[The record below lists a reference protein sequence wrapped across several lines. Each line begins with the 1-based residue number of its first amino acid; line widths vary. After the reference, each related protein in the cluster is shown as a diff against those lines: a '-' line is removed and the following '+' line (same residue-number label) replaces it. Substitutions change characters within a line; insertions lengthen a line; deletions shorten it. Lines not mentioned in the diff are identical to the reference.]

1 MEQKKVS
8 IIHYI
13 ITAVIS
19 FGFGFLPPFGAMT
32 PYGMGLLGSFI
43 GAVYGWST
51 IGMIWPSFIA
61 MTAMGY
67 YMGMGKMLAA
77 SVGNPVVAGLLIIFP
92 MFSVLSE
99 LHVTEWLA
107 NKFITNKLSLGRPWV
122 AIGMIF
128 IGAYLTSFINSILV
142 IIIFG
147 TFVVTLCKNLNIAP
161 YSKFATAMMIGV
173 AYAVML
179 GQVAVPFLG
188 TGLTFSLAFQGMF
201 QVALPYAKFMAFMYP
216 AGITL
221 LLIYILVMKFVL
233 RVDVSPLKNLTIE
246 MLGEGAGKLNSDQK
260 LAGGFFLFFTAMML
274 LSSLIPTTNPIG
286 ALLNQFG
293 FFGIGALIGSV
304 MMLVKKSD
312 GTPLLDY
319 VKMAGHI
326 AWDPF
331 WLTAYIMVVSTYLT
345 GADTGLSATIAM
357 VLQNFTAMSPWIF
370 IIGVL
375 LFAAVITNVA
385 NNLILTIVIMP
396 MIFQFA
402 AMVGMNGTGLVLVLF
417 LTTQLALATPGAS
430 PITAI
435 AMSNVSHVKVT
446 DMMKM
451 AFIVIPIM
459 LFFSIIIGMLW
470 SGIIFPA

>member
-1 MEQKKVS
+1 MEQKKVN

-13 ITAVIS
+13 ITAVIA

-32 PYGMGLLGSFI
+32 EYGMGLLGSFI

-61 MTAMGY
+61 LTAMGY
-67 YMGMGKMLAA
+67 YMGIGTMLAA

-122 AIGMIF
+122 AIGMVF
-128 IGAYLTSFINSILV
+128 LGAYFTSFINSILV

-147 TFVVTLCKNLNIAP
+147 TFVVTLCKNLDIAP

-179 GQVAVPFLG
+179 GQIAVPMLG

-201 QVALPYAKFMAFMYP
+201 QTAMPYAKFMAFMYP
-216 AGITL
+216 AGIAL
-221 LLIYILVMKFVL
+221 LMLYICVMKFIL
-233 RVDVSPLKNLTIE
+233 RVDVTPLKNLTVE
-246 MLGEGAGKLNSDQK
+246 MLGEDAGSLNHDQK
-260 LAGGFFLFFTAMML
+260 LAGGFFLLFVVCML
-274 LSSLIPTTNPIG
+274 ASSLVPATSAAG
-286 ALLNQFG
+286 VFLNKFG
-293 FFGIGALIGSV
+293 FFGIGAIIASI
-304 MMLVKKSD
+304 MMLVPKSD
-312 GTPLLDY
+312 GTPLLDFM
-319 VKMAGHI
+319 KMAAHI
-326 AWDPF
+326 AWEPF
-331 WLTAYIMVVSTYLT
+331 WLTAFIMVVSTYLT

-357 VLQNFTAMSPWIF
+357 VLQNFTSMSPWVF

-375 LFAAVITNVA
+375 VFAAVITNVA

-402 AMVGMNGTGLVLVLF
+402 GMVGMNGTGLVLVLF

-435 AMSNVSHVKVT
+435 AMSNVSHVKVI

-451 AFIVIPIM
+451 SFIVIPIM
-459 LFFSIIIGMLW
+459 LFFSIVIGMAW
-470 SGIIFPA
+470 SSVIF